1 MTKPKKKPLAKNN
14 AIDLVKNVLSK
25 PEGEIQLTLEETKS
39 IVEYT
44 NNLSDKCMLNI
55 LAIEFGQGFR
65 HFEGCGSIKE
75 FVTKHMKLKYNTFH
89 HRLTAAR
96 VAFSIG
102 GYDMLGKHPDDAMR
116 AMKNLHVEQ
125 RREVYNRIKA
135 EKEAKEDKD
144 VKLNIELVEKTIKE
158 LYPNKA
164 KVSNKPK
171 LKQVTD
177 KQISKFFGALLADA
191 ENAVPN
197 FAKAVKD
204 NFSSTQRKALIK
216 LLKDLDEPELDLEGA

>member
-116 AMKNLHVEQ
+116 AMKNLHVE
-125 RREVYNRIKA
+125 
-135 EKEAKEDKD
+135 
-144 VKLNIELVEKTIKE
+144 
-158 LYPNKA
+158 
-164 KVSNKPK
+164 
-171 LKQVTD
+171 
-177 KQISKFFGALLADA
+177 
-191 ENAVPN
+191 
-197 FAKAVKD
+197 
-204 NFSSTQRKALIK
+204 
-216 LLKDLDEPELDLEGA
+216 